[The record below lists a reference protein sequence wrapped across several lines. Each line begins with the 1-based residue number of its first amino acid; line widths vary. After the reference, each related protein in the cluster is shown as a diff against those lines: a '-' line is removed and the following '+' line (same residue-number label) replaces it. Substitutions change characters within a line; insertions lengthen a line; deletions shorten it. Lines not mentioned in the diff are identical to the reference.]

1 MKEEKQGK
9 ISEIIFHNE
18 ENFYSILLFETNE
31 EQFFAVGNIPN
42 PKMGRTYRLLG
53 DWTKHPKY
61 GEQFKF
67 SSFEE
72 LEPTTEEGIAAF
84 LSSGVI
90 RGIGPK
96 VAQSI
101 VRYFGKDTLEIIR
114 TKPHLLENV
123 PGIGKAKAKAIEEGY
138 KEHREYADTVL
149 ALSEFDIGTNVCLKL
164 YKAFGA
170 DAVNVVKENPYSLI
184 DEVYGIGF
192 KRADKIAASVGFA
205 NDSPYRI
212 KSAAL
217 YMLGELAAA
226 GDSYANEAS
235 FIEQLAQFL
244 DVTRDKV
251 SEGIFELIMDGS
263 ICKELLSDENIL
275 MLYMYNRAEKYTA
288 SKIYQLCNAELR
300 GIAVSEDNLIKK
312 AEKESGKNL
321 SEQQKLAVVSSLRNG
336 VNIITGGPG
345 TGKTTII
352 NMILAILNAADFKTA
367 LAAPTGRAAK
377 RMQAAA
383 NFPAT
388 TIHRLLEYNYEDG
401 EDRMV
406 FGRNEENP
414 LDADCIIIDE
424 VSMVDILLMEALLRA
439 IKPGTRLIMVGDADQ
454 LPPVGAGNVL
464 KDMLACEYIHA
475 TRLTE
480 IFRQAE
486 ESAIVVNAHLINK
499 GEYPC
504 CNEKDSDF
512 FMLQRQG
519 EKSILNTIL
528 ELASTRIPSYI
539 KNIDPY
545 FDIQILT
552 PTRKGM
558 LGSVELNK
566 SLQAVLNPES
576 PEKSEKTYGE
586 KIFRKG
592 DKVMQIKN
600 NYSLEWKNL
609 FTMQTSTGV
618 FNGEIG
624 IIDTVDNDRGV
635 VCVIY
640 DNEKYVTYD
649 NSNLDEL
656 ESAFALTVHKS
667 QGSEFPVV
675 IMPVTSFPPML
686 ATRNLLYTA
695 ITRAKTLVV
704 LVGNQNICNAM
715 VDNNQSVKRSSG
727 LSTRLQNL
735 WDLQY

>member
-205 NDSPYRI
+205 SDSPYRI

-263 ICKELLSDENIL
+263 ICKERLNDENIL

-576 PEKSEKTYGE
+576 PEKPEKTYGE

-675 IMPVTSFPPML
+675 IMPMTSFPPML

-704 LVGNQNICNAM
+704 LVGNQNICNSM

-727 LSTRLQNL
+727 LSARLQNL

>member
-149 ALSEFDIGTNVCLKL
+149 ALSEFDIGTSVCLKL

-205 NDSPYRI
+205 SDSPYRI

-263 ICKELLSDENIL
+263 ICKERLSDENIL

-576 PEKSEKTYGE
+576 PEKPEKTYGE

-675 IMPVTSFPPML
+675 IMPMTSFPPML

-704 LVGNQNICNAM
+704 LVGNQNICNSM

-727 LSTRLQNL
+727 LSARLQNL
-735 WDLQY
+735 WDLRY

>member
-205 NDSPYRI
+205 SDSPYRI

-235 FIEQLAQFL
+235 FIEKLAQFL

-263 ICKELLSDENIL
+263 ICKERLSDENIL

-300 GIAVSEDNLIKK
+300 GIAVSENNLIKK

-504 CNEKDSDF
+504 CNEKGSDF

-576 PEKSEKTYGE
+576 PEKPEKTYGE

-675 IMPVTSFPPML
+675 IMPMTSFPPML
-686 ATRNLLYTA
+686 STRNLLYTA